1 MVSEGYPMRQLHPT
15 PGTHVGERAREM
27 FGFHVHAHV
36 GDGPIA
42 EDSAEATTALVV
54 RRTGDVLVKVV
65 QASQRQLI

>member
-1 MVSEGYPMRQLHPT
+1 VVSEGYPMRQLHPT
-15 PGTHVGERAREM
+15 PGTHVGKGAGEM

-36 GDGPIA
+36 SDGPIA